1 MIKIAEAEKKLNN
14 YKFTDLFVRIGGFHY
29 ALKSLGAECVFASEI
44 DEKESYVY
52 ELNYGLKSFGYI
64 TKIK

>member
-29 ALKSLGAECVFASEI
+29 ALKSLGSEI